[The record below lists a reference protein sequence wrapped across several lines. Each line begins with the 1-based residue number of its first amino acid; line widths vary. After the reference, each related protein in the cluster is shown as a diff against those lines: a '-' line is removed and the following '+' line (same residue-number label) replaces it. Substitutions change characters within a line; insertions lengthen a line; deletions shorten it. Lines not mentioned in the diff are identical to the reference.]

1 MVSIKRLLRRITME
15 KLVINE
21 PLTLKCGVTLKNKLI
36 MAPMTTK
43 MSYFDGVITTDEL
56 NYYALRSGEVG
67 AVITAA
73 ANVQE
78 IGKGWEG
85 ELGVYSDIHLD
96 GLSKLASTIKKKGT
110 KAILQIFHA
119 GRMTD
124 NKILRGEQPVAPS
137 AVKAERPDAIVPRE
151 LSESEILQLIED
163 FKRATVRAIKA
174 GFDGVEIHGANTF
187 LIQQFF
193 SPHSNRTS
201 DRWGGSV
208 EKRFTFINQLVDSII
223 HTVNNY
229 AHAPFIVGYRFSPEE
244 HETPGIRFKD
254 TLYLVKQLANKNIDY
269 LHVSLNDYKRISM
282 SHEYKEKTILEYIH
296 ETINEKV
303 PLIGIGDVRTREDAE
318 NVVQHSELIG
328 LGRIL
333 LSEPHWVNKV
343 LTNKENLIRVN
354 ISQEDREELVI
365 TNGVWGFLED
375 MMPERLI

>member
-1 MVSIKRLLRRITME
+1 ME
-15 KLVINE
+15 KLVFNE
-21 PLTLKCGVTLKNKLI
+21 PLTLKCGVTLKNKFI

-67 AVITAA
+67 AVIVAA

-124 NKILRGEQPVAPS
+124 NKILRGKQPVAPS
-137 AVKAERPDAIVPRE
+137 AIKAERPDALVPRE
-151 LSESEILQLIED
+151 LTESEILQLIED
-163 FKRATVRAIKA
+163 FKQATIRAIKA

-193 SPHSNRTS
+193 SPHSNRRS

-223 HTVNNY
+223 HTVNEY

-244 HETPGIRFKD
+244 HETPGIRLKD
-254 TLYLVKQLANKNIDY
+254 TLYLVKQLANKNLDY

-282 SHEYKEKTILEYIH
+282 SDEYKEKTILEYIH
-296 ETINEKV
+296 ETINGKV
-303 PLIGIGDVRTREDAE
+303 PLIGIGDVRTKEDAE
-318 NVVQHSELIG
+318 NVLQHSELVG

-343 LTNKENLIRVN
+343 LNNKENLIRVN
-354 ISQEDREELVI
+354 ISQEDREELII

-375 MMPERLI
+375 MMPERLNG